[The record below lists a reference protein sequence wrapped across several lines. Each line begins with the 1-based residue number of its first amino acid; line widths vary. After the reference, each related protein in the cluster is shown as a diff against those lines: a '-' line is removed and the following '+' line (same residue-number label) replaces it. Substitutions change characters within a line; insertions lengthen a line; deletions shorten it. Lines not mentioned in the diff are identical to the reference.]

1 MWEIL
6 VQILPF
12 ESIPLEFDV
21 ILSPL
26 LLSGYHH
33 FSSLPLKIAVWSLK
47 IKHHQLWRTAVAK
60 KGGEKI
66 VIE

>member
-12 ESIPLEFDV
+12 ESIPPGIDV
-21 ILSPL
+21 IFSPL

-33 FSSLPLKIAVWSLK
+33 FFSLPLMIVVWSLK
-47 IKHHQLWRTAVAK
+47 IKHHQLWRTVAAK
-60 KGGEKI
+60 K
-66 VIE
+66 IEA